1 MIDLYPSLRICPP
14 LVTAALLAPLVWA
27 VGGCG
32 SSSHVRVTDGVDTVD
47 EVFERKCL
55 HEESGQVLEPL
66 VLHWDGRLQGKL
78 RDQADRGLV
87 AFRYDGCEVK
97 PVLSCEIPGGYALK
111 EQTVQVR
118 QEIFEHSSEFNVGFP
133 LLFNAFHT
141 HMGGGRKLEV
151 NFLTASVHQ
160 ANLSRVTVDHLG
172 SGCEGVT
179 HVLSSAYLGAYEISS
194 ESRQSAGVGANAGP
208 VGVGTEQSFRRKS
221 VNAGGLFE
229 ACRRGERAST
239 DRNCQAHV
247 RVTLKPIAPGFR
259 TAASSAP
266 SSSKGSSSSSSSGPS
281 DQGPSSDIGHL
292 IELGVHVA
300 SAVGVDVVGT
310 VAENVSEFGAEQLAQ
325 LAGELGRLELNE
337 GLGPA
342 LAHAQAVYSKIQS
355 LPGADRL
362 QAEIQRLAA
371 LSGLEQTLQKLV
383 LSAQQGTL
391 STEELQSAQ
400 EEMKAM
406 ERAHPGEPA
415 VRDARAR
422 LEIQQALQEA
432 ELARRTGRK
441 AQALRILAAAHL
453 QAPGDPSLLE
463 AMGQIDGFERRKIC
477 DLEPV
482 GRGAFVSLK
491 TAPDGGEADRLYEG
505 ATLAVVQSQDPWTE
519 VIVLSGARRATSGFV
534 ASRWTCPAVD

>member
-1 MIDLYPSLRICPP
+1 MSDLFPSPQAHGP
-14 LVTAALLAPLVWA
+14 LVTVTLLATLLWT

-32 SSSHVRVTDGVDTVD
+32 SSSHVRVADSDRTDTVA

-55 HEESGQVLEPL
+55 HVESGQVLEPL
-66 VLHWDGRLQGKL
+66 VLHWDGRLQGKI

-87 AFRYDGCEVK
+87 AFRYDGCGVK
-97 PVLSCEIPGGYALK
+97 PALSCEIPGGYALK

-133 LLFNAFHT
+133 LLFNAFHA

-151 NFLTASVHQ
+151 NFLTTSVHQ

-172 SGCEGVT
+172 AGCEGVT

-208 VGVGTEQSFRRKS
+208 VGLGTEHSVRRKS

-229 ACRRGERAST
+229 ACRRGDRPST

-247 RVTLKPIAPGFR
+247 RVTLKPVAPGFQ
-259 TAASSAP
+259 TAASPAPRSSPSAP
-266 SSSKGSSSSSSSGPS
+266 SSGSSSQASN
-281 DQGPSSDIGHL
+281 SDIGQL

-300 SAVGVDVVGT
+300 GAVGVDVVGT
-310 VAENVSEFGAEQLAQ
+310 LADSVKELGADQLSQ
-325 LAGELGRLELNE
+325 LGVELGRLEMTE

-342 LAHAQAVYSKIQS
+342 LAHAQVVYDQVKG

-362 QAEIQRLAA
+362 LVEIQRLAA
-371 LSGLEQTLQKLV
+371 LSGLEQTLEQLV
-383 LSAQQGTL
+383 LSGQQGTL
-391 STEELQSAQ
+391 SAEELQSAQ
-400 EEMKAM
+400 EQTKAM
-406 ERAHPGEPA
+406 EREHPGEPA

-441 AQALRILAAAHL
+441 AQALRILASAHL

-463 AMGQIDGFERRKIC
+463 AMGQIDGFERRQIC

-505 ATLAVVQSQDPWTE
+505 ATLAVIQSQDPWTE
-519 VIVLSGARRATSGFV
+519 VIVLSGARRATSGVV